1 MDKNNKFK
9 LNLIALGIASVF
21 TSSGYAQ
28 EASSDNEK
36 KTEEKDQIEV
46 IEVTGI
52 KGTLLRS
59 MDLKREAKGIV
70 DGISAEDIGKF
81 PDTNLAESLQRITG
95 IAIER
100 DRGEGSKIT
109 VRGFGP
115 DFNIV
120 TFNDRQMPTTGGR
133 SFDFGNIASEGI
145 SSVEVYKSGR
155 ANVATGGIG
164 AVVNVAT
171 AKPLAK
177 PGQQAAFSTKGVYDT
192 GTREGNSFTPEFAG
206 LYSNTF
212 ADNTFGVGLSFSYQ
226 ERDGGYQSA
235 TTQDFMS
242 RNFVSQAEID
252 AFELASP
259 GESHPDN
266 EWGTI
271 VVGDPSAIGF
281 PTEVNDGIYAIPTNI
296 QYNLADF
303 HRERVNAQLT
313 LQWRPIESLTASLDY
328 TYAENQSETV
338 NKDISAWFDPNC
350 KTRES
355 EWVKEGNIYSPTRYS
370 LVGCSPERNQ
380 GVGQYATI
388 DENKSLG
395 FNIKWLPNDNLS
407 VIADYHDSSGVS
419 KPNSKHG
426 SSGFVAVA
434 SLNRITTDGFF
445 TENGMPVLDIELGE
459 RNSQNQIIRIDELN
473 VNDMQLNG
481 SGFGSFNN
489 RMDVKQFQFST
500 EYAFDAGHE
509 IEFGFG
515 DVEVTNRGQ
524 SAWVSRNAWS
534 GVGEPGDIADLLS
547 IESIDGVFD
556 GIEGSGDPRQATE
569 FFTWDYDSMIERGEQ
584 LLKTGSHGNVAG
596 DGPCL
601 TGFCPTYDFDTD
613 EVTTEKSKSIY
624 IQGHYVAEPFNMPM
638 NLYVGLRYEK
648 TTVHS
653 AALVPLYDR
662 VEWSILTNKFDLYKQ
677 FDENEV
683 AIQGF
688 SEIEGNYD
696 MLLPSIDV
704 DIEVIEDLIL
714 RASHSLTVTRPVYND
729 LKGALIIH
737 YLGSDGGGGQRGN
750 PQLLPMESA
759 NIDLSLEWYFDE
771 ASYLSVGYW
780 TKDVDNFI
788 VTKKFED
795 KPLFSDLTTPI
806 DGTLYE
812 VAVEAITGGD
822 PLFEYDNA
830 DINAYFAENFADEP
844 NVEVTGEGDDIEV
857 VVTGLASDPVA
868 TFDVNIP
875 INQNKTK
882 VKGWEVALQHT
893 FGETGFG
900 FQANF
905 TIVEGDLNYDINKN
919 EEQWVVPGM
928 SDTANFVVFYEKHGF
943 QARLAY
949 NWRDQYLQSAGRD
962 PRFVKEYFQLDA
974 NVSYEFSDNFSVFFE
989 GINLTEEDQRIH
1001 GRSSYQVRQYSVG
1014 HARYNLGA
1022 RYVF

>member
-1 MDKNNKFK
+1 MYKVEYKKNI
-9 LNLIALGIASVF
+9 LAISIAAVF
-21 TSSGYAQ
+21 VTNVYAQ
-28 EASSDNEK
+28 EEPTEK
-36 KTEEKDQIEV
+36 EEDKIEV
-46 IEVTGI
+46 IEVKGI

-59 MDLKREAKGIV
+59 MDLKREAKGVV

-120 TFNDRQMPTTGGR
+120 TFNGRQMPTTGGR

-145 SSVEVYKSGR
+145 SAVEVYKSGR

-171 AKPLAK
+171 RKPLTK
-177 PGQQAAFSTKGVYDT
+177 PGQQTAFSMKGVYDT
-192 GTREGNSFTPEFAG
+192 GTREGNKLTPEFAG

-212 ADNTFGVGLSFSYQ
+212 ADDTFGIGLTFSYQ
-226 ERDGGYQSA
+226 ERDGGHQSA

-242 RNFVSQAEID
+242 RNFVSQADID
-252 AFELASP
+252 AFELANP
-259 GESHPDN
+259 GESHPDD

-271 VVGDPSAIGF
+271 VVGDPSAKGF
-281 PTEVNDGIYAIPTNI
+281 PAEVVDGIYAVPTNI

-313 LQWRPIESLTASLDY
+313 LQWRPIETLTASLDY
-328 TYAENQSETV
+328 TYAENQTETV
-338 NKDISAWFDPNC
+338 NKDISAWFDPGC

-355 EWVKEGNIYSPTRYS
+355 EWVKEGNIYSPTKYS
-370 LVGCSPERNQ
+370 QIGCSAERNQ
-380 GVGQYATI
+380 GVGQFAAV

-395 FNIKWLPNDNLS
+395 FNLEWLPTENLS
-407 VIADYHDSSGVS
+407 MNLDYHDSSGVS

-434 SLNRITTDGFF
+434 SLNRITTDGYF
-445 TENGMPVLDIELGE
+445 TADGMPVLDIELGE
-459 RNSQNQIIRIDELN
+459 RNSYNQITRIDQLD

-481 SGFGSFNN
+481 SGFGSFHNQ
-489 RMDVKQFQFST
+489 MDVEQLQFST
-500 EYAFDAGHE
+500 EYAFDEGHE

-515 DVEVTNRGQ
+515 NVEVTNRGQ

-534 GVGEPGDIADLLS
+534 GVGEPGDIADLLR

-556 GIEGSGDPRQATE
+556 GIKGSGDPRQATE
-569 FFTWDYDSMIERGEQ
+569 FFSWDFNDLIERGEE
-584 LLKTGSHGNVAG
+584 LLKTGSHGDVAG
-596 DGPCL
+596 DGSCL
-601 TGFCPTYDFDTD
+601 TGYCPTYDFDSD
-613 EVTTEKSKSIY
+613 EVTTEKSKSVY
-624 IQGHYVAEPFNMPM
+624 IQGHYVADPFDRPM
-638 NLYVGLRYEK
+638 NLYVGLRYEE

-662 VEWSILTNKFDLYKQ
+662 VEWSIVNNNFDLYKQ
-677 FDENEV
+677 LDENGETL
-683 AIQGF
+683 QGF

-696 MLLPSIDV
+696 MLLPSIDF
-704 DIEVIEDLIL
+704 DIEVIDDVIF

-729 LKGALIIH
+729 LKGALIID
-737 YLGSDGGGGQRGN
+737 YLGSDGGGGRRGN
-750 PQLLPMESA
+750 PQLLPMESK
-759 NIDLSLEWYFDE
+759 NFDLSLEWYFDD
-771 ASYLSVGYW
+771 ASYASVGYW
-780 TKDVDNFI
+780 NKEVDNFI
-788 VTKKFED
+788 VNKKFKD
-795 KPLFSDLTTPI
+795 QPLFSDLTTPI
-806 DGTLYE
+806 EGALYE
-812 VAVEAITGGD
+812 QAVEAITGGD
-822 PLFEYDNA
+822 PQFEYDNA
-830 DINAYFAENFADEP
+830 DLNAYFAEHFGDEA
-844 NVEVTGEGDDIEV
+844 NIVVTGEGEDIEV

-868 TFDVNIP
+868 KFDVNIP
-875 INQNKTK
+875 INQNKTT
-882 VKGWEVALQHT
+882 VKGWEVAMQHT

-900 FQANF
+900 LQANF

-928 SDTANFVVFYEKHGF
+928 SDTANLVAFYEKDGL
-943 QARLAY
+943 QIRLAY
-949 NWRDQYLQSAGRD
+949 NWRDKYLQSAGRD
-962 PRFVKEYFQLDA
+962 PRFVEEYFQWDA
-974 NVSYEFSDNFSVFFE
+974 NISYEVNDKFSVFLE

-1001 GRSSYQVRQYSVG
+1001 GRSSYQVREYSVG
-1014 HARYNLGA
+1014 HTRYNLGA